1 MENNLSWKTVFHHSI
16 RNMTKSKSD
25 HITLTD
31 GEGNDVHDPDKIAN
45 MFCDYFSSVAT
56 ELDRN
61 IAVSNVSTN
70 RYMPPAV
77 RESFFV
83 APSKAGE
90 IKDIVLS
97 MPNKGF
103 TLNTIPVFIYKKNH
117 RLYIANSQFF
127 IQ

>member
-1 MENNLSWKTVFHHSI
+1 MTESRNDIKRTWKRINTI
-16 RNMTKSKSD
+16 TNMTKSRSD

-45 MFCDYFSSVAT
+45 MFCDYFSSVAA

-61 IAVSNVSTN
+61 IPVSNVSTN

-83 APSKAGE
+83 ALSTAGE

-97 MPNKGF
+97 
-103 TLNTIPVFIYKKNH
+103 IP
-117 RLYIANSQFF
+117 
-127 IQ
+127 

>member
-16 RNMTKSKSD
+16 TNMTKSKSD

-61 IAVSNVSTN
+61 SLLTLS
-70 RYMPPAV
+70 PC
-77 RESFFV
+77 SF
-83 APSKAGE
+83 K
-90 IKDIVLS
+90 
-97 MPNKGF
+97 
-103 TLNTIPVFIYKKNH
+103 KKNH